1 MPVLSKYTKQRIVAL
16 RNKGLS
22 NSELVYELKREGI
35 DTTPQSAR
43 RFYKRYLQDGTIARR
58 QGSGRP
64 SLLTDSV
71 LAMVEELMR
80 TDDETTAT
88 QIHAYLLHRGQEI
101 SLPTI
106 IRGRRFLGWTFRGTA
121 YCQLIRDVNKQK
133 RLEWAQQHLHDDF
146 RNVIWSDETTVQLE
160 SHKKRCCASSTETQT
175 QSKCI
180 SGLELVG
187 KVQRMSVY
195 LRGE

>member
-35 DTTPQSAR
+35 VTTPQSAR
-43 RFYKRYLQDGTIARR
+43 RFYKLYLQDGTIARR

-80 TDDETTAT
+80 ADDETTAT

-121 YCQLIRDVNKQK
+121 YCQLSRDVNKQK
-133 RLEWAQQHLHDDF
+133 RLEWARLAEYKNSWPSRLTYPH
-146 RNVIWSDETTVQLE
+146 NETLGVMRSEVNCHCPINL
-160 SHKKRCCASSTETQT
+160 SSP
-175 QSKCI
+175 
-180 SGLELVG
+180 SG
-187 KVQRMSVY
+187 
-195 LRGE
+195 